1 MEEKKQT
8 LTKLRVSF
16 PHRKLTPQ
24 QEQALLHS
32 LKSAV
37 VAVLPGMLE
46 DQVIVQPKVN
56 GWEDR

>member
-1 MEEKKQT
+1 MEENK

-16 PHRKLTPQ
+16 PHRKLTPD

-56 GWEDR
+56 GWGDH